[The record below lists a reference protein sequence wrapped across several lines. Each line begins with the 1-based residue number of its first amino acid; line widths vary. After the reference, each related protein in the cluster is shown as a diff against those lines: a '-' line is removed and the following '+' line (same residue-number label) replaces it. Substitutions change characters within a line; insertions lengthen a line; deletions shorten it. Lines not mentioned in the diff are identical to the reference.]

1 MARAGRRQGVRL
13 MGEAIAI
20 LGGSGSLGSA
30 LAARLARA
38 GHEVV
43 IGSRDP
49 AKGRSYAEA
58 AAAAAKIVFLTVPFA
73 QQAAI
78 LREVGEPLVGKILVD
93 CTVPLVPPKV
103 ARVQLPPQ
111 GSAAMVAREILGEGA
126 RIVSALQNVAADL
139 LGREGEVDCDILVA
153 GDDPA
158 DRGDVIRLLKSAGLR
173 AYHAG
178 SLANAAAAEAL
189 TSILIFLNRHYGGH
203 AGIRITGLEDA

>member
-1 MARAGRRQGVRL
+1 

-43 IGSRDP
+43 VGSRDP
-49 AKGRSYAEA
+49 AKGRGYAEA

-78 LREVGEPLVGKILVD
+78 LREVGEALVGKILVD

-111 GSAAMVAREILGEGA
+111 GSAAMVAREILGDEA

-158 DRGDVIRLLKSAGLR
+158 DRGDVIRLLESAGLR

>member
-1 MARAGRRQGVRL
+1 
-13 MGEAIAI
+13 MGTIVAI

-38 GHEVV
+38 GHQVA

-49 AKGRSYAEA
+49 AKGLSYAEA
-58 AAAAAKIVFLTVPFA
+58 AAAGEIVFLTVPFA

-78 LREVGEPLVGKILVD
+78 LREVGAALAGKILVD
-93 CTVPLVPPKV
+93 CTVPLVPPRV

-111 GSAAMVAREILGEGA
+111 GSAAQVAREILGDEA

-153 GDDPA
+153 GDDPV
-158 DRGDVIRLLKSAGLR
+158 DRGNVIRLLESTGLR
-173 AYHAG
+173 AFHAG

>member
-1 MARAGRRQGVRL
+1 
-13 MGEAIAI
+13 MGAAIAI

-38 GHEVV
+38 GHEVI

-49 AKGRSYAEA
+49 TKGRGYTEA
-58 AAAAAKIVFLTVPFA
+58 AAAAAEIVFLTVPFA
-73 QQAAI
+73 LQAAI
-78 LREVGEPLVGKILVD
+78 LREVGEALAGKILVD

-103 ARVQLPPQ
+103 ARVQLPAQ
-111 GSAAMVAREILGEGA
+111 GSAALAAREILGGEA

-158 DRGDVIRLLKSAGLR
+158 DRGDVIRLLESAGLR
-173 AYHAG
+173 AFHAG
-178 SLANAAAAEAL
+178 PLANAAAAEAL

-203 AGIRITGLEDA
+203 AGIRITGLEDG